1 MTDTTK
7 ITINLTINGAA
18 AQLVARPGDTL
29 LDALRDNGRLEVKR
43 GCEQGTCGSCVVLVG
58 DLPQYA
64 CLLFAASMEG
74 LGITTSEELNR
85 PGVDEAP
92 HPIVQA
98 FVEEA
103 GVQCGYCVPGM
114 ILSTKALLERK
125 PDPSEA
131 EARRALDGHLCRCT
145 GYVKQIKA
153 VLRAAELMREA
164 DAGEVSR

>member
-1 MTDTTK
+1 MSDTTK

-29 LDALRDNGRLEVKR
+29 LDALRDNGRVEVKK

-58 DLPQYA
+58 ELPQYA
-64 CLLFAASMEG
+64 CLLFAASREG
-74 LGITTSEELNR
+74 QSITTSEELDR
-85 PGVDEAP
+85 PGVGEKP

-114 ILSTKALLERK
+114 ILSTKVLLERN
-125 PDPSEA
+125 PAPSETQ
-131 EARRALDGHLCRCT
+131 ARRALDGHLCRCT

-153 VLRAAELMREA
+153 VLRAAELMQT
-164 DAGEVSR
+164 DDVDTGEV

>member
-1 MTDTTK
+1 VSR
-7 ITINLTINGAA
+7 IEINLTINGAA
-18 AQLVARPGDTL
+18 ATLSARPGDTL
-29 LDALRDNGRLEVKR
+29 LDALRDNGRVEVKK

-74 LGITTSEELNR
+74 LEITTSYALDR
-85 PGVDEAP
+85 PGVGEEP
-92 HPIVQA
+92 HPIVKA
-98 FVEEA
+98 FVDEA

-114 ILSTKALLERK
+114 ILSTKVLLERN
-125 PDPSEA
+125 PSPSEG

-153 VLRAAELMREA
+153 VLRAAELMRTVA
-164 DAGEVSR
+164 DDAGEVSR